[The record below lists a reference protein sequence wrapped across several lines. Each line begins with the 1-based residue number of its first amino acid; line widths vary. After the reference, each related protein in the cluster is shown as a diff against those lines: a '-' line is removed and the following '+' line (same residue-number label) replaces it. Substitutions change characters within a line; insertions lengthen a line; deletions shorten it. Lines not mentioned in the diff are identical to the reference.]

1 MCDGLVFLRLASLG
15 VVAILTLLGLCAE
28 PAEMSDLALEQF
40 YDQMERWA
48 AFYRVT
54 VVVCAALWLGAT
66 LALLLIGKRHSSS
79 DAPGR

>member
-1 MCDGLVFLRLASLG
+1 MCEWLVFLRLASLD

-54 VVVCAALWLGAT
+54 VVVCAALWLSAT
-66 LALLLIGKRHSSS
+66 LALLLIRRGPSPS
-79 DAPGR
+79 DAPCR